1 MIERRF
7 PQDFTRKTNSASPEV
22 IHESQ
27 SAALLAET
35 GHLQKEI
42 CLLQRELA
50 FARTELTSSEAALAK
65 FNSDLGELSQALK
78 ASRETIEMIFRS
90 RSWRWLSPIRRFNLA
105 IRCYRQNIRLRRF
118 FLKQD
123 ACRTS
128 PHNR

>member
-65 FNSDLGELSQALK
+65 CNSDLGELSQALK

-105 IRCYRQNIRLRRF
+105 IRSYRQKIRLRRF
-118 FLKQD
+118 
-123 ACRTS
+123 S
-128 PHNR
+128 